1 MSNIFAEEA
10 NKFERLGLRTMPF
23 FETPVGDDKALS
35 NIFTGRDQ
43 ELRQVARLLLGP
55 ERRRILVYGRIG
67 IGKSAFLIKL
77 LSELKDFRKN
87 MLVVR
92 TSLEEDDLAKTALI
106 ALSNVMPNDELA
118 RRQLYSL
125 GINPAKPFKKKKSE
139 GGAKAVVVGTM
150 SEEDVYIPELKNPT
164 ANFDIL
170 LKHAQEKYKEGVLI
184 AIDDLDKKEP
194 KRVRELMHSA
204 QGLLK
209 GAASFI
215 LTAHPTGI
223 TGDLLTTERG
233 LFDLRLKLEE
243 LEPDT
248 IYQMLIRYLNSVRI
262 DNTCT
267 DPDNPASVLPFLPE
281 TAQRFCD
288 ESRGRP
294 RLFNRLGI
302 TVLNKAL
309 ELGAEQITPDILEAG
324 IQAAYA
330 NFRERAALEMQTQK
344 VLSLLE
350 RKGSLSDETITL
362 DDLESLNFSSFSE
375 LVPYLELLED
385 LDLAYRRD
393 REDATEYESLLLPDS
408 WPDNLPGDMD
418 SSLPTGDGAS

>member
-10 NKFERLGLRTMPF
+10 NKFERLGLRNMPF
-23 FETPVGDDKALS
+23 FETPVGNVSVVS
-35 NIFTGRDQ
+35 NVFTGRDA
-43 ELRQVARLLLGP
+43 ELRQAARLLIGN

-77 LSELKDFRKN
+77 LSELRAYRKN
-87 MLVVR
+87 MLVVQ

-106 ALSNVMPNDELA
+106 ALAKAMPDDELA
-118 RRQLYSL
+118 RRDLFSM
-125 GINPAKPFKKKKSE
+125 GINPENPFKKKRSE
-139 GGAKAVVVGTM
+139 ASLKAVAGAALA
-150 SEEDVYIPELKNPT
+150 EEDVYIPELKNPT

-170 LKHAQEKYKEGVLI
+170 LERAQTKYKEGILI

-194 KRVRELMHSA
+194 KRVRELMHNA

-209 GAASFI
+209 GNAWFV

-223 TGDLLTTERG
+223 TGDLLTSERG

-243 LEPDT
+243 LDSET
-248 IYQMLIRYLNSVRI
+248 RYQMLINYLNSVRI
-262 DNTCT
+262 GNSCT
-267 DPDNPASVLPFLPE
+267 DRDNPKSVLPFLPE

-294 RLFNRLGI
+294 RLFNRLGLV
-302 TVLNKAL
+302 VLNKAL
-309 ELGAEQITPDILEAG
+309 ELGADRITPDILAAG

-330 NFRERAALEMQTQK
+330 DFRERAALEVQTQK

-350 RKGSLSDETITL
+350 RKGQLSDETITL
-362 DDLESLNFSSFSE
+362 EDLEFLNFSSFSE
-375 LVPYLELLED
+375 LVPYLERLEEV
-385 LDLAYRRD
+385 DLAYRRD
-393 REDATEYESLLLPDS
+393 REDATEYEPTLLPGKNEAIAALPPDDS
-408 WPDNLPGDMD
+408 D
-418 SSLPTGDGAS
+418 SE